1 MTPSAWIALT
11 ACGLTLVFNGIAL
24 AIGYGVL
31 KGTVAALSARVTA
44 LEGEMGA
51 ITDLKVAVGKI
62 ESKQDAM
69 FEQLRDLAASVRW
82 MREPAAPEAPPRRTR
97 RTGE

>member
-1 MTPSAWIALT
+1 MTPSAWIAL
-11 ACGLTLVFNGIAL
+11 AAFALTLIFNGIAL

-31 KGTVAALSARVTA
+31 KGTVTALAARVKV
-44 LEGEMGA
+44 LEQEMGA
-51 ITDLKVAVGKI
+51 ITELKVAVGKI

-82 MREPAAPEAPPRRTR
+82 MREPAPSELPPRRTR